1 MNAAQP
7 ITDAQVLAELEKHVG
22 KDDGLHV
29 RDLVARIT
37 GLAENAPAQERRVRK
52 AIEALRR
59 EGRQIC
65 GKPESG
71 YFMAASEAELLE
83 TCSYLRRR
91 AISGLVT
98 ESRMRRVSLP
108 ELLGQLHLSADV
120 TGTTT

>member
-1 MNAAQP
+1 MTTGQP

-22 KDDGLHV
+22 KDEGIHV

-37 GLAENAPAQERRVRK
+37 GLAVNPAAQERRVRK
-52 AIEALRR
+52 AIEELRR
-59 EGRQIC
+59 KGERIC
-65 GKPESG
+65 GKPEAG
-71 YFMAASEAELLE
+71 YFMAASDAELLE

-108 ELLGQLHLSADV
+108 ELLGQLQLSADV
-120 TGTTT
+120 TP